1 MTETPARGQVYWAEV
16 GGIGRKPWLV
26 VSNNQRN
33 RHLESFLAVRI
44 TTTDRHAGM
53 PTVVRLSQDD
63 PLVGYVVCDDLGPV
77 YRDEIVKSAGAVSGR
92 TMLAVNDAL
101 RAALAIST

>member
-1 MTETPARGQVYWAEV
+1 MIDPARGQVYWAEV

-26 VSNNQRN
+26 VSNNRRN
-33 RHLESFLAVRI
+33 KHLQSVLAVRI

-53 PTVVRLSQDD
+53 PTVVPLSQDD

-77 YRDEIVKSAGAVSGR
+77 YRDEIVEPAGALSGR
-92 TMLAVNDAL
+92 TMLAVNAAL
-101 RAALAIST
+101 RVALGIAT